1 MSILAMSVLE
11 TIRSPEDLEKLGPD
25 GLTRLAREIREVL
38 VETVCATGGHLGP
51 NLGVVELTIA
61 LHRVFDSP
69 RTPIVFDTGHQS
81 YVHKLLTGRLD
92 GFASL
97 RQAGGLSGYPRRA
110 ESQHDLVENSHASTA
125 LAYADGLSRAIAA
138 RGGCEPVV
146 AVIGDGAM
154 TGGLAWEGL
163 NNLGT
168 SGRRVVVVLNDND
181 RSYAPTIGGL
191 PQHLSRLTDRAGYA
205 GIVAGLGGHAAPA
218 DQAAARPTRLPTRPT
233 AACGVSLFQ
242 AMGFAYIGPVDGHDL
257 LALERAFA
265 QARGHDRPVVVHVR
279 TEKGHGY
286 LPAVLDEADHL
297 HAVGAIDAS
306 TGAPSKP
313 PARTWTDVF
322 GDALVE
328 LAERRPEVIAVSAAM
343 VGPTG
348 LRALAA
354 RHPQRCVD
362 VGIAEQQAL
371 VSASGM
377 AMGGLHPVVALY
389 STFMHRAFDQTL
401 MDVGLHGLPVT
412 LVLDRAGIT
421 GPDGPS
427 HHGLWDLTLLGAVP
441 GMRVAAPR
449 DAATLVEE
457 LDEAVAHPGPT
468 ALRFPKA
475 AAAGALPALARVAGM
490 DVLRRPPDPHVLL
503 LPVGALAGAAVQAA
517 DRLLADGIRCSVVD
531 PRWVLPV
538 NPALP
543 DLAAEHDLV
552 VTIEDGLRTSGV
564 GARVARVL
572 ADAEVDA
579 TVRVLGVPTQYV
591 AQGSR
596 AAILHDFGLDADGVA
611 DTVASALAGAV
622 GVGGIRHRGARD
634 RRVRRPA

>member
-1 MSILAMSVLE
+1 MSVLE
-11 TIRSPEDLEKLGPD
+11 TISGPEDLGRLDPEELA
-25 GLTRLAREIREVL
+25 RLAAEIRQVL
-38 VETVCATGGHLGP
+38 VETVCSTGGHLGP

-81 YVHKLLTGRLD
+81 YVHKLLTGRLP

-97 RQAGGLSGYPRRA
+97 RQAGGLSGYPKRS
-110 ESQHDLVENSHASTA
+110 ESAHDLVENSHASTA
-125 LAYADGLSRAIAA
+125 LAYADGLSRAIAG
-138 RGGCEPVV
+138 RGGTEPVV
-146 AVIGDGAM
+146 AVIGDGAL

-163 NNLGT
+163 NNIGS

-181 RSYAPTIGGL
+181 RSYAPTVGGL
-191 PQHLSRLTDRAGYA
+191 PEHLGRLRDRTGYA
-205 GIVAGLGGHAAPA
+205 GIVARLGGAGAPGPDGASGPAHRSRAAS
-218 DQAAARPTRLPTRPT
+218 
-233 AACGVSLFQ
+233 GVSLFQ
-242 AMGFAYIGPVDGHDL
+242 SMGLDYLGPVDGHDL
-257 LALERAFA
+257 TALESALGRARA
-265 QARGHDRPVVVHVR
+265 HERPVVVHVR

-297 HAVGAIDAS
+297 HAVGVIDPA
-306 TGAPSKP
+306 TGAPRKP
-313 PARTWTDVF
+313 AARTWTDVF
-322 GDALVE
+322 GAALAD
-328 LAERRPEVIAVSAAM
+328 LAERRPDIVAISAAM

-348 LRALAA
+348 LRTLAA
-354 RHPQRCVD
+354 RHPERCVD

-401 MDVGLHGLPVT
+401 MDAGLHGLPVT

-449 DAATLVEE
+449 DAASLVEE
-457 LDEAVAHPGPT
+457 LGEAVAHVGPS

-475 AAAGALPALARVAGM
+475 AAADALPALDRIAGM
-490 DVLRRPPDPHVLL
+490 DLLRRAPDPHVLL
-503 LPVGALAGAAVQAA
+503 LAVGALAGAAVAAA
-517 DRLLADGIRCSVVD
+517 DRLLADGVRCTVLD

-538 NPALP
+538 NAALP

-552 VTIEDGLRTSGV
+552 VTVEDGLRGAGV
-564 GARVARVL
+564 GARVARAV
-572 ADAEVDA
+572 ADADVE
-579 TVRVLGVPTQYV
+579 TPVRVLGVPDQYV
-591 AQGSR
+591 AHGTR
-596 AAILHDFGLDADGVA
+596 ASILHDFGLDADGVA
-611 DTVASALAGAV
+611 TTVATALAGTT
-622 GVGGIRHRGARD
+622 GVGGIRHRVAAG
-634 RRVRRPA
+634 RRVRKPA